1 MKDND
6 VPDKQSSK
14 PRRPPHRMAA
24 EGAEKMWAETKLAE
38 ELEKFQALYDLAVA
52 MTGERSLDENL
63 SLLVDKSKVLLAADT
78 AYIALRDEESGDVYM
93 HTLVRN

>member
-14 PRRPPHRMAA
+14 PRRPTHRMAA

-52 MTGERSLDENL
+52 MTGEPVWMKI
-63 SLLVDKSKVLLAADT
+63 SLLVDKSKVLLQRTRHISPA
-78 AYIALRDEESGDVYM
+78 
-93 HTLVRN
+93 